1 MIIDFHKDLNY
12 QYINIDNI
20 IHVYCKF
27 IYTYINHWDT
37 CTYSHVLQF
46 LVFFHNMY
54 R

>member
-20 IHVYCKF
+20 IHVYCNF

-37 CTYSHVLQF
+37 CTCMHCNF
-46 LVFFHNMY
+46 GVFFNKTY